1 MEKTIYCSSYRT
13 LIGRL
18 RSARIERGLRQAQ
31 VAKMLKVSRQWLSRV
46 EICQIRIDVLQ
57 LSSWCQVL
65 GLNAR
70 DLVRELEEGR

>member
-1 MEKTIYCSSYRT
+1 MEKTIYSPSYRA

-31 VAKMLKVSRQWLSRV
+31 VAKMLSVSRQWLSRV

-57 LSSWCQVL
+57 LTSWCQVL
-65 GLNAR
+65 GLNAP
-70 DLVRELEEGR
+70 DLVRMLEEGR